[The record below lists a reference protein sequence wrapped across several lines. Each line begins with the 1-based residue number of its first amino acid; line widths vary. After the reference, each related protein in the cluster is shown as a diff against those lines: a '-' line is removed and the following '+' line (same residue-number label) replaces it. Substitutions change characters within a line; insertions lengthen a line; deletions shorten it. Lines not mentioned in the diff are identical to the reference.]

1 VTKLDPKGLHF
12 EKIDGRSCDSLT
24 IGAALFD
31 TEGGYVAGLTK
42 TVNLKLSDATLAQVS
57 AGIDVPSD
65 FAVKPGIYLARVVV
79 RETKGGAMSAQNGA
93 VPLP

>member
-1 VTKLDPKGLHF
+1 
-12 EKIDGRSCDSLT
+12 
-24 IGAALFD
+24 
-31 TEGGYVAGLTK
+31 VAGLTK

-93 VPLP
+93 VPVP